1 MERCKRHEK
10 AQFEK
15 AYSEKAQIKIKWKSP
30 PKHRTK
36 SIRNHGGGPGP
47 EQSPP
52 PEGGWQTPKWGVRPH
67 QGAAAPLVAPLA
79 TAFRRN
85 VRGGFLRT
93 VPPTINAVGKWK
105 PPLEVGFRPF
115 NVGIALFAYS
125 PLFLGYKRDGERPP

>member
-10 AQFEK
+10 AQFDK

-36 SIRNHGGGPGP
+36 SIHNHRGGPGP

-52 PEGGWQTPKWGVRPH
+52 LEGGWQTPPWGH
-67 QGAAAPLVAPLA
+67 HGWTLLA
-79 TAFRRN
+79 TAFWRN

-93 VPPTINAVGKWK
+93 VPPTINVDGKWK
-105 PPLEVGFRPF
+105 SPLEVDFGPF
-115 NVGIALFAYS
+115 YVGIALFA
-125 PLFLGYKRDGERPP
+125 